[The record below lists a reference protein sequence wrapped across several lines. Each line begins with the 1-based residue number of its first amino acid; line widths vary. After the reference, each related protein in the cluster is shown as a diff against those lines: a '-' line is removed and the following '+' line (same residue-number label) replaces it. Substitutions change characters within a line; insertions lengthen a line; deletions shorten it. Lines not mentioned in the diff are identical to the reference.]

1 MTGGELGHDA
11 GHRAGGSLAGLVHP
25 GGVDLE
31 GGGAAA
37 AVTESAR
44 DGADVHA
51 GGDQFGG
58 GVSVAE

>member
-11 GHRAGGSLAGLVHP
+11 GHGAGGSLAAGFVHP

-37 AVTESAR
+37 AVAEAAG
-44 DGADVHA
+44 DGAMSTPA
-51 GGDQFGG
+51 AIS
-58 GVSVAE
+58 SVAE